1 MKRPTCC
8 TVIGSRS
15 HGGANKADGKSHP
28 SGLRQRAL
36 AAMGFSLPTLV
47 LALLPKCPACLAAY
61 VALGTGIS
69 LSVAAASLLRT
80 SLIGVCVA
88 ILVLFLA
95 STLRTLPMNRLLPS
109 NRIPLEMI
117 QGVDETP

>member
-8 TVIGSRS
+8 TVIGNRAQ
-15 HGGANKADGKSHP
+15 GDLNKAADGKSHP
-28 SGLRQRAL
+28 SGLAQRGL

-47 LALLPKCPACLAAY
+47 LALMPKCPACLAAY

-88 ILVLFLA
+88 IPVLLLA

-109 NRIPLEMI
+109 NRIH
-117 QGVDETP
+117 